1 MNLKELKDEIEKN
14 EIKGNYE
21 KIVKILQNVLKEI
34 DIDRDVKRFA
44 EIQINERIYNLAYDS
59 FSDLEFEKALDFG
72 LKGIDFNDKSLKLK
86 KLIGN
91 SYFELEN
98 YSDALEYYQGYLEV
112 NPKDAEVLRNT
123 GISFLEHGQLDKAKN
138 FLERAFKLDPN
149 DSLTLANLGS
159 LYLDLDDFDKAIK
172 YYTTSLEKS
181 INKFPIEWRNM
192 GYAYLSYALSLLFSD
207 DVDTTIDILS
217 RAKKYYDKAFEEEE
231 KWPNSIDPDFDTW
244 FEYGEINFYLGDR
257 DTAKKSFL
265 KAKSISPNLWEY
277 FEGDK
282 FFDMMKADE
291 KIIQKLI
298 PKYNKSKKKKKRCI
312 YYCKLCKRSY
322 KPSDSLQR
330 TFDGKYL
337 CPKHGNELEKYNNI
351 SFLPNLKKG

>member
-1 MNLKELKDEIEKN
+1 MNLKELKEVIKKHEAKGEYDKIIQILQGVLKNKKIEKEVKEFADN
-14 EIKGNYE
+14 QIKELLY
-21 KIVKILQNVLKEI
+21 
-34 DIDRDVKRFA
+34 D
-44 EIQINERIYNLAYDS
+44 LAQDS
-59 FSDLEFEKALDFG
+59 FADLEYEKALDFS
-72 LKGIDFNDKSLKLK
+72 LKAKVFDENSQKLK

-91 SYFELEN
+91 CYFELEN
-98 YSDALEYYQGYLEV
+98 YSDCLDYYQDYLKD
-112 NPKDAEVLRNT
+112 NPNDAEILRNT
-123 GISFLEHGQLDKAKN
+123 GISILEHGQLDKAKN
-138 FLERAFKLDPN
+138 ILERAIKLDPN
-149 DSLTLANLGS
+149 DSLTLAKLGS

-207 DVDTTIDILS
+207 DVDKTIDILS

-231 KWPNSIDPDFDTW
+231 KWPHSIDPDFDTW

-265 KAKSISPNLWEY
+265 KAKSINPNLWEY